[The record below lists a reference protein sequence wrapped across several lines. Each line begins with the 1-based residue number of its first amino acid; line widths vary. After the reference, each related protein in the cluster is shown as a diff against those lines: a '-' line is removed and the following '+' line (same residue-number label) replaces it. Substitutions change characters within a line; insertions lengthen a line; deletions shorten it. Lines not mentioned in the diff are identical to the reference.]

1 MIKGK
6 GKLLK
11 VDGVLHDDDLRTA
24 LGKLQ
29 DGMEYDF
36 LIVDHKR
43 NRNLPSLSYLFSV
56 VLKYISDYLPDHP
69 DTKALYRY
77 FEDFFAPLHTCI
89 INGEQ
94 FEYCD
99 LKSERIVDV
108 DNFIERV
115 VKYSKE
121 TWGIEIPDKEELQDP
136 NNRELY
142 SQAYLNQDADWSSFI
157 SSRINR

>member
-1 MIKGK
+1 MIKAK
-6 GKLLK
+6 GKLVK

-24 LGKLQ
+24 LAKLQ

-56 VLKYISDYLPDHP
+56 VLKYLSDALPEHP

-77 FEDFFAPLHTCI
+77 FEDGFAPLHTCI

-99 LKSERIVDV
+99 LKSEKIVDV

-115 VKYSKE
+115 VKYSRD
-121 TWGIEIPDKEELQDP
+121 TWGIEIPDKEELREQE
-136 NNRELY
+136 NRELY

-157 SSRINR
+157 SSRNNR

>member
-6 GKLLK
+6 GKIVK
-11 VDGVLHDDDLRTA
+11 VDGILQDEELRTA
-24 LGKLQ
+24 CRKLP

-56 VLKYISDYLPDHP
+56 VLKYLSDTLADHP

-77 FEDFFAPLHTCI
+77 FEEIFAPQHTCT
-89 INGEQ
+89 INGQ
-94 FEYCD
+94 RFAYQD

-115 VKYSKE
+115 VNYSKE
-121 TWGIEIPDKEELQDP
+121 TWGIIIPDKEELKDQE
-136 NNRELY
+136 NREYY
-142 SQAYLNQDADWSSFI
+142 SQAYLNQEADWSSFI
-157 SSRINR
+157 SSRNKR